1 MQYLGKTIHAKQ
13 IKSKFLPMTGFVQVR
28 FVTHRI
34 GFKNVYFKS
43 FNSMNRTISKY
54 LAMHY

>member
-1 MQYLGKTIHAKQ
+1 MITYNIYLSMQFLGKTIHAKQ

-34 GFKNVYFKS
+34 GFKMFILNLL
-43 FNSMNRTISKY
+43 IQ
-54 LAMHY
+54 